1 MRHRQTKGPET
12 GRSDLINRVTPRLY
26 PAWVLLSEYP
36 FWRNCQQVLR
46 TLVVEEAVHSCK
58 PKRQAPVVSGIP
70 EDATD
75 FRDLFSGR

>member
-1 MRHRQTKGPET
+1 MLHF
-12 GRSDLINRVTPRLY
+12 SHLISGG
-26 PAWVLLSEYP
+26 SEYL

-58 PKRQAPVVSGIP
+58 QARVVPGIP
-70 EDATD
+70 QDATD